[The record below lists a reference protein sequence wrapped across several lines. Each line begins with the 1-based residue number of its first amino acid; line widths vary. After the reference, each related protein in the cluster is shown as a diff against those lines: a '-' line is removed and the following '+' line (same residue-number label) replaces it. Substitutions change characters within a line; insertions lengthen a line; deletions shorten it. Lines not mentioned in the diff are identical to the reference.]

1 MKCVL
6 SFVLAVSTLA
16 APAIGAQG
24 VDGQCSDPA
33 FVGASYEG
41 GDACQKVVDIY
52 RYVSAQ
58 LGTLI
63 AGGNAV
69 LGRGGTLGG
78 FPHVT
83 AELRVNAMRA
93 SIPDVSGTG
102 IVAGEPRRSTYAVD
116 GKWVAVPQVDASL
129 GIFKGVSVG
138 NTHIGGVDAIVSAA
152 YVPDATRGT
161 LSIASTGDALAL
173 GYGARV
179 GIMNESA
186 LTPAISFTYLERR
199 LPTTTIAAS
208 EGSNTLTVRD
218 LELSA
223 RSWRVVASKR
233 FLLLGIAAGI
243 GQDVYHARTTL
254 TYDVDGVRPPRPFT
268 LDASPKR
275 TNMFV
280 DVSVTPFPFARLVG
294 ELGRV
299 AGGELRTY
307 NRFESA
313 AGDARLYGSVG
324 LRVGF

>member
-1 MKCVL
+1 MKFVL
-6 SFVLAVSTLA
+6 CFVLAVSTLA
-16 APAIGAQG
+16 APVVRAQG
-24 VDGQCSDPA
+24 VNGQCSDPA
-33 FVGASYEG
+33 FVGGAHEG
-41 GDACQKVVDIY
+41 GDACQKVVDVY
-52 RYVSAQ
+52 RYVGAQ

-93 SIPDVSGTG
+93 SIPDVSGTA
-102 IVAGEPRRSTYAVD
+102 IVVGEPRRSTYAVSR
-116 GKWVAVPQVDASL
+116 KWVAVPQVDASL
-129 GIFKGVSVG
+129 GIFRGVPVG
-138 NTHIGGVDAIVSAA
+138 NTYLGGVDAIVSAA
-152 YVPDATRGT
+152 YIPDETRGT
-161 LSIASTGDALAL
+161 LSIASSGDALAL

-179 GIMNESA
+179 GILSESV

-218 LELSA
+218 LELRA
-223 RSWRVVASKR
+223 RSWRVVASKS
-233 FLLLGIAAGI
+233 FLVLGLAAGI
-243 GQDVYHARTTL
+243 GQDVYRARTSL
-254 TYDVDGVRPPRPFT
+254 TYQVDGVRPPRPFS

-280 DVSVTPFPFARLVG
+280 NLSITPFPFARLVG

-299 AGGELRTY
+299 SGGDLQTY
-307 NRFESA
+307 NRFEDA
-313 AGDARLYGSVG
+313 AGEARLYGSVG